1 MIRHVEEHGPGTE
14 TNRSE
19 QQLLSA
25 GPISGDKWPDLIGA
39 VTLASHHE
47 SDVGNESVR
56 SGPGEQIADQKRPIG
71 AESQSILHNQVFDV
85 W

>member
-1 MIRHVEEHGPGTE
+1 MIWHVEEHGPGTE
-14 TNRSE
+14 ANRSKH
-19 QQLLSA
+19 QLLSA

-56 SGPGEQIADQKRPIG
+56 SGAGEQIADQKRPIG